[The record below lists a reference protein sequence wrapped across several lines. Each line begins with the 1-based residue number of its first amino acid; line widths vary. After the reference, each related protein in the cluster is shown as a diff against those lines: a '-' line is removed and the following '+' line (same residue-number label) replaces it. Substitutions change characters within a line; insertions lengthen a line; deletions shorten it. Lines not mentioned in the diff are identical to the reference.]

1 MVYKSVEN
9 VEPKKKSEGKGEVIM
24 LRVFEAFSGI
34 GTQRM
39 ALRNLGI
46 EHEVVAIAEIDK
58 WALLSY
64 SAIHCD
70 MTDEMINSYDKYPCR
85 EEIADWLSKMNI
97 GYDFKNNKP
106 YDWHKHITQNNNFL
120 EKHYLANKLSKNLG
134 DISKIAI
141 EDIPDHDLFTYSF
154 PCQDIS
160 VAGKGKG
167 FEPGSGTRSSLL
179 WECEKII
186 KAKKPKYLLMEN
198 VKALIFKKFKPG
210 FEKWLRL
217 LEELGY
223 TNYWQ
228 VLNAKDYGVPQNRER
243 VFCVSIL
250 GAHEPYV
257 FPKPIPL
264 NKRLKDVLE
273 DEVDERFYINNEKAD
288 KLLQQLINKGQL
300 KDGITTVDGT
310 INEPRAKNVSNC
322 IKARYDAGI
331 SNLRSDGTMVVEPV
345 IKKVGNIYPSKSQ
358 NGEIHQVDGISP
370 TLRTGN
376 NDSPKIIEP
385 KIVASRERNPD
396 NPSDRTTGSP
406 TEQGLEVNK
415 QGISNTIT
423 SVQKDNLVLEP
434 SNIKHT
440 ELPCIFDD
448 RDKGFGVKTQDICP
462 TQRAERNGIKCI
474 GVDYRI
480 RKLTP
485 KECWRLMGISDEDF
499 EKAQKMNSNTQLYK
513 QAGNAIVVNVLEG
526 IFRKLFLSKSKE
538 KGNKLEEQL
547 E

>member
-1 MVYKSVEN
+1 
-9 VEPKKKSEGKGEVIM
+9 M

-58 WALLSY
+58 EALLSY

-97 GYDFKNNKP
+97 GYNFKNNKP

-186 KAKKPKYLLMEN
+186 KAKRPKYLLMEN

-250 GAHEPYV
+250 GTHEPYV

-300 KDGITTVDGT
+300 EDGITTVDGT

-331 SNLRSDGTMVVEPV
+331 SNLRSDGTMVVEPA
-345 IKKVGNIYPSKSQ
+345 IKKVGNIYPSKGQ
-358 NGEIHQVDGISP
+358 NGEIYQVDGISP
-370 TLRTGN
+370 TLRSGQGLTGSGIGSN
-376 NDSPKIIEP
+376 NSPKIIEP
-385 KIVASRERNPD
+385 KIVAS
-396 NPSDRTTGSP
+396 
-406 TEQGLEVNK
+406 L
-415 QGISNTIT
+415 
-423 SVQKDNLVLEP
+423 
-434 SNIKHT
+434 
-440 ELPCIFDD
+440 
-448 RDKGFGVKTQDICP
+448 CP

-480 RKLTP
+480 RKFTP

-538 KGNKLEEQL
+538 KGNKLE
-547 E
+547 

>member
-1 MVYKSVEN
+1 
-9 VEPKKKSEGKGEVIM
+9 M

-58 WALLSY
+58 EALLSY

-141 EDIPDHDLFTYSF
+141 EDIPEHDLFTYSF

-228 VLNAKDYGVPQNRER
+228 VLNAKDYGIPQNRER
-243 VFCVSIL
+243 VFVVSIL
-250 GAHEPYV
+250 GEHEPYE
-257 FPKPIPL
+257 FPKPVEL
-264 NKRLKDVLE
+264 KLRLKDVLE
-273 DEVDERFYINNEKAD
+273 DEVDERFYINNEKAA
-288 KLLQQLINKGQL
+288 KLIEQLIEGGKLESNRSTF
-300 KDGITTVDGT
+300 I
-310 INEPRAKNVSNC
+310 AKNMSSKHRQPSGKPSDTSCSLPARDYKGLDNYGSN
-322 IKARYDAGI
+322 I
-331 SNLRSDGTMVVEPV
+331 VVEKAERLGGLYD
-345 IKKVGNIYPSKSQ
+345 KKDRK
-358 NGEIHQVDGISP
+358 HQAGSVWNKEKIAP
-370 TLRTGN
+370 TLDTMQGGN
-376 NDSPKIIEP
+376 SKPM
-385 KIVASRERNPD
+385 IVASRGRNPD
-396 NPSDRTTGSP
+396 NPSDGTTGSP
-406 TEQGLEVNK
+406 TEQRLEVNK
-415 QGISNTIT
+415 QGISNTNT

-538 KGNKLEEQL
+538 KGNKLE
-547 E
+547 